1 MADGAAEPQP
11 SMEEILAMIR
21 RNITDDGR
29 ARVARVFGG
38 RARQDIFDLTEAIDD
53 AGNVIHIEPASSSG
67 EGSPPEQAVDAAVA
81 QGAAAA
87 VRDMALPGG
96 SGGRTLEDLVGDM
109 LRPLLQAWLDANL
122 PGLVERLVKAEL
134 TQRSLTERGLPGR

>member
-38 RARQDIFDLTEAIDD
+38 RGRQGILDLTEAVDD
-53 AGNVIHIEPASSSG
+53 AGNVIHIEPAMPG
-67 EGSPPEQAVDAAVA
+67 DGSAPEQVVDAPAVA
-81 QGAAAA
+81 GAAAA
-87 VRDMALPGG
+87 ACDTVLPDT
-96 SGGRTLEDLVGDM
+96 SGGRTLEDLVGGM
-109 LRPLLQAWLDANL
+109 LQPLLQAWLDANL

-134 TQRSLTERGLPGR
+134 AERGLPGRGLPGH